1 MSDDIFPMAKLVGSK
16 LYLEFYLNKKFA
28 LTSSKNILEGLTL
41 PISQKTQNNKK
52 QNHNIL
58 NEMNHQH

>member
-16 LYLEFYLNKKFA
+16 LYLEFYLNKKKY
-28 LTSSKNILEGLTL
+28 TRGLTL